1 MNKLGSTAETK
12 KVGLVNLSNSMKN
25 LRDSIRVM
33 EEVQGML
40 AEQAGFGLAVAVS
53 VHEINKIT
61 SNFYNGISTVLKSGN
76 FDKERLEELKDSSSS
91 LRSELKRLGPYLP
104 SSAIISLRTLKSIL
118 INI

>member
-40 AEQAGFGLAVAVS
+40 AEQAGLGLAVAVS

-61 SNFYNGISTVLKSGN
+61 SKANI
-76 FDKERLEELKDSSSS
+76 ELSCSEGFSS
-91 LRSELKRLGPYLP
+91 PY
-104 SSAIISLRTLKSIL
+104 I
-118 INI
+118 